1 MPSIKH
7 QSAIESNNAFMVKI
21 EDLVREVVIQ
31 NSIPYYRIES
41 CMEIHPQTEGEDIY
55 LPVIRVITYFE
66 DTVNQISDL
75 VRDEFNITL
84 EKSID
89 KRKEGL
95 ETFSY
100 KHVQYLASLK
110 ENRKELTEYKRSGNK
125 KFEIQVCSMLQDAW
139 SGIEKE
145 LGYDADNFPE
155 GAKRDFY
162 RVGALLEMA
171 DIEFC
176 KIRSQLG
183 KSSFNKFAHAG
194 EINAVNESVA
204 STETVN
210 NSDVSENTITAQE
223 TEQIEAQT
231 EVEEV
236 VAQVEEP
243 VVEVVIVPEI
253 LFAAH
258 YVQTIVPKPAIPPS
272 PFSLVPKRFK
282 MPEEK
287 APSLIQISRVKAPE
301 VEVTPQVKAPTPTP
315 APQVKAPQPAPQ
327 SIVAEPVVARQP
339 APQVKVAE
347 PVVVAPPAPQ
357 VKVAESVVVAPPA
370 PQVKVAEPVV
380 VAPPAPQVK
389 VAEPVVVASP
399 APQVKVQEPVA
410 QVVSS
415 VMNFEPVQPNIDN
428 IKAEAIKA
436 NNIDYR
442 QIVEEKASQVVNHT
456 SQPVKT
462 VNEAFSY
469 LTLPPRVEEA
479 PAASI
484 PVPPP
489 VAVVP
494 PVVHVPPVTHAPEF
508 TVPLYS
514 NNTTLVSDP
523 IPAKPA
529 SQVTMRV
536 DTNNN
541 VQFQPSYNAPAAPS
555 SQTTMRVDTSNNVPY
570 TPLPTIPAAP
580 VVEAIQHASVNAN
593 GVYQEATTLIQD
605 PIPTAPVQKVAE
617 IVEQKAVPFFEDEL
631 DKPVPP
637 SPLDENA
644 PMTDATLRDYVLN
657 SKLVK
662 EVDQKIAERAGAK
675 INNDIDIEGDVERLR
690 FLKVFTLKQLHDR
703 IVDNKND
710 IVAFAE
716 KWIGKDNGGSFDSGI
731 CLFYL
736 EYLLVGKKNDP
747 AFSIEYVVKFISD
760 NDYSARYIIPTYNS
774 IRTTEVNNFA
784 HLTLKA

>member
-55 LPVIRVITYFE
+55 LPVIRIITYFE
-66 DTVNQISDL
+66 DTVNQISSL
-75 VRDEFNITL
+75 VREEFNITL

-89 KRKEGL
+89 KRKAGL

-110 ENRKELTEYKRSGNK
+110 DNRKELTEYKRSGSK

-194 EINAVNESVA
+194 EIIEAQNKEFEANNVA
-204 STETVN
+204 P
-210 NSDVSENTITAQE
+210 ENIITAQE
-223 TEQIEAQT
+223 TEQIEAQA
-231 EVEEV
+231 EVIEEV
-236 VAQVEEP
+236 VVHVEEP
-243 VVEVVIVPEI
+243 VIEAVPEV
-253 LFAAH
+253 LYAAH

-282 MPEEK
+282 MPEEQ

-301 VEVTPQVKAPTPTP
+301 VEIAPQVKAPTPAP
-315 APQVKAPQPAPQ
+315 AVVSAPAQAPQVKVPQPAPQ
-327 SIVAEPVVARQP
+327 PIVAAPVVAQQP

-347 PVVVAPPAPQ
+347 PVIAAQPT
-357 VKVAESVVVAPPA
+357 

-380 VAPPAPQVK
+380 AAPQVK
-389 VAEPVVVASP
+389 IP
-399 APQVKVQEPVA
+399 EPVA

-415 VMNFEPVQPNIDN
+415 VMNFEPVQANIDN

-442 QIVEEKASQVVNHT
+442 HIVEEKAAQVVNHT

-494 PVVHVPPVTHAPEF
+494 PVIHVPPVTHAPEL

-523 IPAKPA
+523 IPATPA

-541 VQFQPSYNAPAAPS
+541 VQYQPSYNTPSAPS
-555 SQTTMRVDTSNNVPY
+555 TQTTMRVDTSNNVPY

-580 VVEAIQHASVNAN
+580 IIDAIQHASVNAN

-605 PIPTAPVQKVAE
+605 PIPTAPVQKAAE
-617 IVEQKAVPFFEDEL
+617 IVEQKAMPFFEDEL

-637 SPLDENA
+637 APLDENA

-774 IRTTEVNNFA
+774 IRTTEVNNFS

>member
-1 MPSIKH
+1 
-7 QSAIESNNAFMVKI
+7 MVKI

-55 LPVIRVITYFE
+55 LPVIRIITYFE
-66 DTVNQISDL
+66 DTVNQISNL

-89 KRKEGL
+89 KRKAGL

-110 ENRKELTEYKRSGNK
+110 DNRKELTEYKRSGNK

-194 EINAVNESVA
+194 EINEDQNIESIDSSA
-204 STETVN
+204 A
-210 NSDVSENTITAQE
+210 SENIITAQE
-223 TEQIEAQT
+223 TEQIEAQA
-231 EVEEV
+231 EVVEQI

-243 VVEVVIVPEI
+243 EAEVVVIPEV
-253 LFAAH
+253 LYAAH

-282 MPEEK
+282 MPEEQ

-301 VEVTPQVKAPTPTP
+301 VEVTPQVKAPTPAP

-327 SIVAEPVVARQP
+327 PVVAAPVVAQQP

-347 PVVVAPPAPQ
+347 PVVVAQPVPQ
-357 VKVAESVVVAPPA
+357 VKI
-370 PQVKVAEPVV
+370 
-380 VAPPAPQVK
+380 
-389 VAEPVVVASP
+389 
-399 APQVKVQEPVA
+399 QEPVA

-415 VMNFEPVQPNIDN
+415 VMDFEPIQSSIDN
-428 IKAEAIKA
+428 IKAEAVKA

-494 PVVHVPPVTHAPEF
+494 PVVHVPPVTHAPEM
-508 TVPLYS
+508 TVPVYS
-514 NNTTLVSDP
+514 HNTTLVSDP
-523 IPAKPA
+523 IPATPA

-555 SQTTMRVDTSNNVPY
+555 TQTTMRVDTSNNVPY

-580 VVEAIQHASVNAN
+580 IVDAIHHASVNAN

-605 PIPTAPVQKVAE
+605 PIPTVPVQKVAE

-637 SPLDENA
+637 APLDENA

-774 IRTTEVNNFA
+774 IRTTEVNNFS